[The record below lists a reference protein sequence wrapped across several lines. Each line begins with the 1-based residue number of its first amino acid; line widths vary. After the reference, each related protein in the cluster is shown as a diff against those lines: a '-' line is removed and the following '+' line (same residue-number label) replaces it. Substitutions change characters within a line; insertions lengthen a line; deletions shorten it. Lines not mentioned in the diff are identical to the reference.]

1 MFRSNLAAAVKPPHE
16 THYKQFSTL
25 LRERAIGAVTR
36 CMTGAMLLL
45 ATSGCSTTRFTQ
57 TAGQFGALTRSAA
70 EQQNEGLGAV
80 AADEIERYRQSL
92 AETKTELRFRD
103 CARTLADVPPDPE
116 SALVKPFP
124 RCRLTERV
132 SQGEFRELAPDV
144 RFENITTL
152 NSALVDYAS
161 GLVLL
166 AADASEDQQTFTA
179 SVSNLA
185 SSIGGLDGAIRKVTG
200 SSEEDSA
207 AKLNAVG
214 TLVAKLGNLYFAAR
228 RQSVLKHMI
237 IEADPL
243 VQRSAAILGDADSQL
258 DLYDR
263 LPLYE
268 AVVKAQQNAD
278 EVRAGGD
285 VTAIRSAQDK
295 LFTAVERFNAYQID
309 RSRFA
314 AIGAA
319 HAKLVEAAKAG
330 ATIKELH
337 EAIVAIVDLAS
348 TIGET
353 KSAFETEKQ

>member
-45 ATSGCSTTRFTQ
+45 VTSGCSTTRFTQ

-70 EQQNEGLGAV
+70 EQQNERLGAV

-152 NSALVDYAS
+152 NLSL
-161 GLVLL
+161 
-166 AADASEDQQTFTA
+166 
-179 SVSNLA
+179 
-185 SSIGGLDGAIRKVTG
+185 IHI
-200 SSEEDSA
+200 
-207 AKLNAVG
+207 
-214 TLVAKLGNLYFAAR
+214 
-228 RQSVLKHMI
+228 
-237 IEADPL
+237 
-243 VQRSAAILGDADSQL
+243 
-258 DLYDR
+258 
-263 LPLYE
+263 
-268 AVVKAQQNAD
+268 
-278 EVRAGGD
+278 
-285 VTAIRSAQDK
+285 
-295 LFTAVERFNAYQID
+295 
-309 RSRFA
+309 
-314 AIGAA
+314 
-319 HAKLVEAAKAG
+319 
-330 ATIKELH
+330 
-337 EAIVAIVDLAS
+337 
-348 TIGET
+348 
-353 KSAFETEKQ
+353 

>member
-1 MFRSNLAAAVKPPHE
+1 MFGRDIAAAGKTPLKSR
-16 THYKQFSTL
+16 Y
-25 LRERAIGAVTR
+25 REIRIPRRVSVTGAVTR
-36 CMTGAMLLL
+36 CTLGTMLLL
-45 ATSGCSTTRFTQ
+45 AFSGCSTSRFTQ
-57 TAGQFGALTRSAA
+57 TAGQFGALTQTAA
-70 EQQNEGLGAV
+70 EEQNKRLGAV

-92 AETKTELRFRD
+92 AENKTDLKMRD
-103 CARTLADVPPDPE
+103 CSATLADPAVAPIK
-116 SALVKPFP
+116 LIP

-132 SQGEFRELAPDV
+132 SQGEYRELAPDV
-144 RFENITTL
+144 RFENITAL
-152 NSALVDYAS
+152 NSALADYAN
-161 GLVLL
+161 GLALL

-185 SSIGGLDGAIRKVTG
+185 SSLGGLDGAIRKVTG
-200 SSEEDSA
+200 ASEGDSA
-207 AKLNAVG
+207 AKFSAVG
-214 TLVAKLGNLYFAAR
+214 TLVAKLGNIYFASR
-228 RQSVLKHMI
+228 RQSVLKLMI

-243 VQRSAAILGDADSQL
+243 VQRSTAILGDADSQL

-278 EVRAGGD
+278 ETRAGSD
-285 VTAIRSAQDK
+285 INAIRSAQDR

-319 HAKLVEAAKAG
+319 HTKLVDAAKAG
-330 ATIKELH
+330 ATVKDLH
-337 EAIVAIVDLAS
+337 AAIVAIVDLAS
-348 TIGET
+348 TLGET